1 MQPQQKSNGSGFGS
15 ADHSGAIVCGQC
27 GAPMPTGMRFCRSC
41 GNRLGEGPAEY
52 TETVRL
58 PNASTAANAQF
69 NSQYAAGMGGGMARQ
84 TGGYPTRR
92 RRLGF
97 SGMTW
102 LWIVLGLFFASG
114 GGLSM
119 LKMGRGARSGVGSA
133 PTFSSPRSFLAVN
146 NLTTTDGGV
155 TFTDSSPPDGPADK
169 AGLVGGDIITSFDGH
184 AITDDDQMM
193 DLLRQT
199 PVGKTVE
206 VLYLRDGV
214 SKKTLLTTIS
224 DAANN
229 QLKALYDSR
238 PEGRGKFGFDRNRTK
253 VISNPETKTFGVR
266 IDWVDPNGPAD
277 LFGIKEGDIITDF
290 DKIPIRTSEELAS
303 RVRRAKPK
311 SVVEVGVLRD
321 GEALT
326 IPVTMGREQR

>member
-1 MQPQQKSNGSGFGS
+1 MQPQQKSSGSGFGS
-15 ADHSGAIVCGQC
+15 ADQSGAIVCGQC

-69 NSQYAAGMGGGMARQ
+69 HTQYAAGMGGGMARQ

-102 LWIVLGLFFASG
+102 MWIVLGLFFASG
-114 GGLSM
+114 GLLSSFRSR
-119 LKMGRGARSGVGSA
+119 GPRSGARPA
-133 PTFSSPRSFLAVN
+133 AIFSSPRSYLGVED
-146 NLTTTDGGV
+146 LQTTDGGV
-155 TFTDSSPPDGPADK
+155 TFDSVAPPDSPADK
-169 AGLVGGDIITSFDGH
+169 AGLVGGDTITSFDGH
-184 AITDDDQMM
+184 AVASEGQVM
-193 DLLRQT
+193 DLLQQT

-206 VLYLRDGV
+206 VVYLRDGV
-214 SKKTLLTTIS
+214 TKKTLLTTIS
-224 DAANN
+224 EDAYN
-229 QLKALYDSR
+229 QLKQLYASR
-238 PEGRGKFGFDRNRTK
+238 PEGRGKFGFNSSRTS
-253 VISNPETKTFGVR
+253 VISSPETKTFGVR

-311 SVVEVGVLRD
+311 SVVEVGVVRD
-321 GEALT
+321 GEALK
-326 IPVTMGREQR
+326 IPVTMGRDR